1 MAETDDLLAPIPRPH
16 VRFNLSN
23 DSINVDGTPSSSSN
37 LSPNSS
43 SSSIL
48 PPPTSPHPVAPF
60 TAYSDA
66 DESSSSRVPPLYN
79 YSPQPHE
86 TSSIVASSSSKLD
99 DDDDNNSSS
108 YYPPKPLASNISSRE
123 TQFDLDSDE
132 LDTDYYN
139 EDGAAPLM
147 EGLLDHPR
155 AKRGSLDLRGED
167 RRLKALERDAEEHE
181 PPDWLTRGGG
191 VWAGIANMSNSI
203 LGAGIIGKFPFIILS
218 RGMRK
223 LYLLIFF
230 TSLSLFSLVFSACTY
245 RFTLCTSRSWIIE
258 WNSLTTRVGSRNRLD
273 DSIDCIERENEWET
287 ELYRYYG

>member
-1 MAETDDLLAPIPRPH
+1 
-16 VRFNLSN
+16 
-23 DSINVDGTPSSSSN
+23 
-37 LSPNSS
+37 
-43 SSSIL
+43 
-48 PPPTSPHPVAPF
+48 
-60 TAYSDA
+60 
-66 DESSSSRVPPLYN
+66 LYN
-79 YSPQPHE
+79 YSPQHE
-86 TSSIVASSSSKLD
+86 TSSIVASSSSKVVD

-218 RGMRK
+218 RGRDEK
-223 LYLLIFF
+223 AIFVDF
-230 TSLSLFSLVFSACTY
+230 LSLSFLSFLSHVFC
-245 RFTLCTSRSWIIE
+245 
-258 WNSLTTRVGSRNRLD
+258 G
-273 DSIDCIERENEWET
+273 
-287 ELYRYYG
+287 

>member
-66 DESSSSRVPPLYN
+66 DESSSRVPPLYN

-86 TSSIVASSSSKLD
+86 TSSIVASTD
-99 DDDDNNSSS
+99 DSSS

-203 LGAGIIGKFPFIILS
+203 LGAGIIGKFPSLS
-218 RGMRK
+218 SLEGGMRK

-230 TSLSLFSLVFSACTY
+230 PSLSLFSLVFSACKY
-245 RFTLCTSRSWIIE
+245 RFTLCTSRSGIIE

-273 DSIDCIERENEWET
+273 DSVDCIERENERKT